1 MTQIIITSE
10 MKPPLKEPE
19 GWFLMKAEH
28 QHKGIRFASDV
39 HEPVQMP
46 EGPWEV
52 TFQRYPKGGLATS
65 GRGHSLEE
73 AWSNASKAAVAR
85 GLEYGNR

>member
-1 MTQIIITSE
+1 MTDINHTST
-10 MKPPLKEPE
+10 MMYPLTAPN
-19 GWFLMKAEH
+19 GWFLYKAEH
-28 QHKGIRFASDV
+28 QHKGIRFASDF
-39 HEPVQMP
+39 HEPVQTP
-46 EGPWEV
+46 GGPWEV

-85 GLEYGNR
+85 GIEYGNR